1 MNFKKIATIII
12 LVILLVN
19 SVFNLVIAVTIEDT
33 NTLVAENDSTN
44 LIENDDINT
53 IESDSINKSEEKNE
67 TSNTLSSEINGN
79 IIEDTTIIENTE
91 NENAN
96 TSDID
101 TIKDGNIEIVSDDNS
116 KVNPEIKKLLNMSNI
131 NDISV
136 LSTKVT
142 QEQFEQV
149 FLSIQNNSIQTN
161 STYSNN
167 LGIWINENDRELIK
181 NFINNHSSY
190 TYSIN
195 NGGYLVCDKI
205 LRVNEVLEL
214 IEPQE
219 TEMDIAINNVLSENK
234 KIMLK
239 VTDSY
244 YNFNESNAIESK
256 LFDDDVKSKAYEYDG
271 TRIIFLNSKFYN
283 TNEINYNLVL
293 SDDFIKVLDDIQ
305 YKVLI
310 GEIQLG
316 KELINTNE
324 SGITTYNF
332 TDNGQCYGSAKLS
345 QIVYHGPND
354 NGSYCKV
361 GSISR
366 NETIAI
372 LGSEG
377 DYYHILYA
385 VSNSSNEKTG
395 YVLKSNIS
403 ASRSVSEE
411 IMTGGYRYANQ
422 GVDIKS
428 RGLYSVSVSYGS
440 LSNTEGATL
449 LYDYRMNY
457 GSEQYQVGF
466 VEYWTGNGMK
476 RGYVKM
482 EYLSSPYKTTIAKA
496 DSKKTTYTGPDSSRF
511 TSGTGAIGAN
521 EYVCVLGYTGNY
533 VYIEYN
539 TNTGRRRAFCNQSDL
554 NISTPSSL
562 GIPKLPDLQMSQ
574 GYLSNSKQDVS
585 AGPGKAKSLCAY
597 VGAIGEKESVYRQ
610 TTNGTNPYNQLGY
623 TYIVYYAG
631 ESLKGGFVPES
642 TLTIGKNPSIPDLP
656 ASVGKDGGFKEAQY
670 WQSGLGNPIRSYKLG
685 NGNKRLYLIYAQH
698 GFEDEGYG
706 DGVEVVDIAYKFMG
720 YMYNCKDDSNVQ
732 NILSD
737 WTIYMVP
744 YLNRDGIESG
754 SSENGPGRCNIKNE
768 IDINRNWPTA
778 VYKDYPKGRN
788 YTGSKPLQTVEAQ
801 GLRDMLNKN
810 DVKPVSGY
818 TSVLI
823 DIHGW
828 DCETIGSS
836 EVGSYYLEQFKED
849 SNTHFL
855 SHNGGHSFQSRGL
868 TSGTASSGYLA
879 QWAVENGIDQSIILE
894 LPSHTS
900 RKEGNRSLS
909 DRFNTAT
916 INLLSKM

>member
-1 MNFKKIATIII
+1 MNLKKIVTIII

-19 SVFNLVIAVTIEDT
+19 SIFNLVMAVTIEDT

-44 LIENDDINT
+44 LIENYDINT
-53 IESDSINKSEEKNE
+53 VESDSINEIEEKNE
-67 TSNTLSSEINGN
+67 TSNTLSNEITEN
-79 IIEDTTIIENTE
+79 IIEDTTIVENT
-91 NENAN
+91 N

-101 TIKDGNIEIVSDDNS
+101 TIKDENIEIVLDDNS
-116 KVNPEIKKLLNMSNI
+116 KVKPEIKKLLTMSNI

-142 QEQFEQV
+142 QEQFEKV
-149 FLSIQNNSIQTN
+149 FLSIQNNSIQTY
-161 STYSNN
+161 STCSNDF
-167 LGIWINENDRELIK
+167 GIWIDENDRELIK

-195 NGGYLVCDKI
+195 NDGYLVCDRI
-205 LRVNEVLEL
+205 LRVNEALEL

-239 VTDSY
+239 ISDFY
-244 YNFNESNAIESK
+244 YNFNESNVIESK
-256 LFDDDVKSKAYEYDG
+256 LFEDDVKSKAYEYDG
-271 TRIIFLNSKFYN
+271 TRIIFLNSKFYD
-283 TNEINYNLVL
+283 TNEINYNLAL
-293 SDDFIKVLDDIQ
+293 SDNFIKILDDIQ

-316 KELINTNE
+316 KELININE
-324 SGITTYNF
+324 GEINTYANF
-332 TDNGQCYGSAKLS
+332 TDNGQCHGSAKMS
-345 QIVYHGPND
+345 QTVYHGPNN
-354 NGSYCKV
+354 NGSYCTV
-361 GSISR
+361 GSIDR
-366 NETIAI
+366 YETIAI

-385 VSNSSNEKTG
+385 VTGSSNEKTG

-403 ASRSVSEE
+403 ASGSVSEE

-422 GVDIKS
+422 SVNIKS

-449 LYDYRMNY
+449 LYDYSINY

-476 RGYVKM
+476 RGYAKM
-482 EYLSSPYKTTIAKA
+482 EYLSNPYKTTIAKA
-496 DSKKTTYTGPDSSRF
+496 DSKKTTYTGPDFSRF

-521 EYVCVLGYTGNY
+521 EYVCVLGYTGNC

-554 NISTPSSL
+554 NISNPSSL
-562 GIPKLPDLQMSQ
+562 GITQLPDIQMSQ
-574 GYLSNSKQDVS
+574 GYLSNSKQDIS
-585 AGPGKAKSLCAY
+585 AGPGKANSLCAY

-642 TLTIGKNPSIPDLP
+642 TLTVGKNPSIPDLP
-656 ASVGKDGGFKEAQY
+656 ASVGKDDGFKEAQY

-685 NGNKRLYLIYAQH
+685 NGNKRLYLVYAQH

-706 DGVEVVDIAYKFMG
+706 DGIEVVDIAYKFMD
-720 YMYNCKDDSNVQ
+720 YMYNNRNDSNIQ

-754 SSENGPGRCNIKNE
+754 SSENGPGRCNIKDE

-778 VYKDYPKGRN
+778 VYKNYPKGRN
-788 YTGSKPLQTVEAQ
+788 YTGAKPLQTVEAQ
-801 GLRDMLNKN
+801 GLKEMLNKN
-810 DVKPVSGY
+810 DVKPVDGY

-836 EVGSYYLEQFKED
+836 QVGNYYLEQFKED
-849 SNTHFL
+849 SSTHFL
-855 SHNGGHSFQSRGL
+855 SHNGGHSFQCRGL
-868 TSGTASSGYLA
+868 TSSTGSSGYLA
-879 QWAVENGIDQSIILE
+879 QWAVENGIGQSIILE

-916 INLLSKM
+916 INLLSGM